1 MNYLKLTSGTP
12 EIYSIGKLRRDN
24 PNVSFPKVP
33 SDELLAS
40 YGVYPYTRPAP
51 SEYDGLAWRLIDDDF
66 VEVNGAWMLP
76 YKLEALPL
84 EQAERNVRDHRNN
97 LLADTDWTQVADAP
111 VDQAA
116 WAAYRQALRDVT
128 TQDGFPHDVA
138 WPTEPE

>member
-40 YGVYPYTRPAP
+40 YGVYPYTRPTP